1 MNATRWIRAA
11 AVASLALLLVVLGA
25 ALRPAF
31 TPERSTEVPILNE
44 DETGFVQDM
53 LAHHTQA
60 LLLVQHLDPG
70 VDPAVTVLARQIADA
85 QRTEIGMLAGWLRMA
100 RATTTNPEPMAWMH
114 PANPQHR
121 HHSSA
126 AASTTVPAA
135 HAATMPGMATQTDLD
150 ALAAARGR
158 DAEVL
163 FLALMQRHHYG
174 GIQMAKAADR
184 SLDGGIV
191 EQAAREM
198 YDTQTREAGLLGLL
212 LDQRIPTAGTHR

>member
-1 MNATRWIRAA
+1 MNPTRWIRTA

-25 ALRPAF
+25 ALRPAIS
-31 TPERSTEVPILNE
+31 PERSTAIPVLNE
-44 DETGFVQDM
+44 VETGFVQDM
-53 LAHHTQA
+53 LAHHNQA
-60 LLLVQHLDPG
+60 VLMVQRLDLG
-70 VDPAVTVLARQIADA
+70 VDPSVAVLARQIGES
-85 QRTEIGMLAGWLRMA
+85 QRTEIGMMAGWLRMA
-100 RATTTNPEPMAWMH
+100 RAATINPEPMAWMH
-114 PANPQHR
+114 PDPPQH
-121 HHSSA
+121 HGHSSA
-126 AASTTVPAA
+126 TPSDTVTPA

-174 GIQMAKAADR
+174 GIQMAQTADR
-184 SLDGGIV
+184 LIDAGVV

-212 LDQRIPTAGTHR
+212 LDQRTL